1 MCNSAE
7 ITYGYN
13 NTVTSD
19 TFNGFGLKL
28 GNFEG
33 FQRLKS
39 LSQTIWCNVNL
50 RVLYGN
56 GNYTQLNVWQGN
68 SWYELSPTSRVLY
81 THNTA
86 DNSAALDRCEND
98 NTMYIKKTTANVIG
112 AYVGDFRIFKINTTD
127 SYAQFLRHYE
137 NPFNS
142 RWPHTISYMFIR
154 DLYFNVL
161 PSMAA
166 SHTVSL
172 GAVKRMDVL
181 RCNQSMAMQA
191 DGTCSMNCLT
201 SKCLFC
207 QAVDKQFYNICRF
220 CDGVSSSC
228 QPISRCPVD
237 YYLENGVC
245 YKCPIGCSACERG
258 DKCTACDAGLV
269 LN

>member
-1 MCNSAE
+1 VE
-7 ITYGYN
+7 VTYGYN

-19 TFNGFGLKL
+19 IYQGFGLKV
-28 GNFEG
+28 GKFEG
-33 FQRLKS
+33 YSKLKS
-39 LSQTIWCNVNL
+39 LSQTTWCNMNL

-68 SWYELSPTSRVLY
+68 NWYELSPTMKVVY
-81 THNTA
+81 THNTT
-86 DNSAALDRCEND
+86 DNSAALSSCEGD
-98 NTMYIKKTTANVIG
+98 SSMFIMKTTQNVLG
-112 AYVGDFRIFKINTTD
+112 AYVGDLRVFKINVQD
-127 SYAQFLRHYE
+127 SYGQFLRHYE
-137 NPFNS
+137 NPFNA
-142 RWPHTISYMFIR
+142 RWPNTISYMFIR
-154 DLYFNVL
+154 ELYFNVL

-228 QPISRCPVD
+228 QPIPKCPVD
-237 YYLENGVC
+237 YYLENGIC